1 MPMSRKRYH
10 RLASLRLKG
19 YDYSRD
25 GFYLITLGAY
35 EHADFF
41 GEIKNAKMH
50 LNTFGTI
57 ADTEWLRSFK
67 MRLELLLDC
76 YQIMPN
82 HMHAIVIIKNS
93 CRKNLSESLNTD
105 SILHSGSDV
114 PRWGESRLTP
124 EEIPNP
130 IHAVSSPESS
140 PDSRDTDS
148 ILRSDSNVPCWGEPQ
163 LTPTAE
169 EKPIPA
175 KKNPIPK
182 PGLLSRFIGGYKST
196 VTVQINRLRNRPGA
210 NIWQISYWDHIIRNE
225 KELILFREYIKRNPA
240 VWDIDREN
248 WRNRIKKNFK
258 MD

>member
-1 MPMSRKRYH
+1 MPMSRRRYN

-35 EHADFF
+35 EHADIF

-50 LNTFGTI
+50 LNTFGAI
-57 ADTEWLRSFK
+57 ADSEWQRSFK
-67 MRLELLLDC
+67 MRPGLLLDC

-93 CRKNLSESLNTD
+93 CRKNLSDSLNTD
-105 SILHSGSDV
+105 SILRSDSDV
-114 PRWGESRLTP
+114 PRWGELRLTP

-130 IHAVSSPESS
+130 INSASSPNSS
-140 PDSRDTDS
+140 PDSRD
-148 ILRSDSNVPCWGEPQ
+148 RSPDLISGSNIPFRGEPR

-169 EKPIPA
+169 EKPIPT

-182 PGLLSRFIGGYKST
+182 PGLLSKFIGGYKST

-210 NIWQISYWDHIIRNE
+210 NVWQISYWDHIIRNE
-225 KELILFREYIKRNPA
+225 KELLLFREYIKRNPA

-248 WRNRIKKNFK
+248 RRNRIKKNFK